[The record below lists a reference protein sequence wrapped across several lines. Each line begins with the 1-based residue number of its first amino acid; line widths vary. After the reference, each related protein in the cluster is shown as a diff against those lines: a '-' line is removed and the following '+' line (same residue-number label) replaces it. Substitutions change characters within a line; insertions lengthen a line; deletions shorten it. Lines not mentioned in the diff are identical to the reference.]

1 MPGAVPHTSTYALTN
16 VTLPY
21 AAAIADSGW
30 AAAVRRDP
38 ALAAGVNVTGGEVVS
53 APVAEAHG
61 LPFAELSSVL
71 S

>member
-1 MPGAVPHTSTYALTN
+1 VPHTSTYALTN

-38 ALAAGVNVTGGEVVS
+38 ALAAGVNLTSGEVVS

-61 LPFAELSSVL
+61 LSSTELSTVL